1 MRFSLD
7 RSALSSIFGAER
19 SPRAWNLLPMTLPY
33 FSLPA
38 AGWRRPLLVL
48 ALATLL
54 AGCGKDAP
62 KPGKATPEVT
72 VLTLQNQ
79 TLALQQELP
88 GRTIAS
94 QESDVRP
101 QVDGVL
107 VKRLFEQGQLVKAGQ
122 PLFQIEP
129 ALYQAALNEAQANLR
144 TAEAAAVTARL
155 RAQRMQALGKDQLA
169 ARQDVDDAIASG
181 QQAAAAVQAAQAA
194 RDTASTRLGF
204 ATVTAPIAG
213 RIGRALFTP
222 GALVTSAQADPLAR
236 IQQVDPMNVD
246 ITQSSNEYLALRRA
260 IAEGGVQANS
270 APVRLRLSDGTD
282 YPLPGMLEF
291 ADIDVQQETGSITL
305 RAQFPNPEGQ
315 LLPGMYVRA
324 QVGQG
329 TQQQALLVPQSAV
342 DRSAKGEAQAWLVD
356 KEGKARLRTFR
367 TARAVGNQWLVLDG
381 ISAGEQVVVAGA
393 QGLADGMP
401 VRMKTAPVAAP
412 AGKD

>member
-1 MRFSLD
+1 MNL
-7 RSALSSIFGAER
+7 LHTP
-19 SPRAWNLLPMTLPY
+19 SPRHARPLRM
-33 FSLPA
+33 
-38 AGWRRPLLVL
+38 RRPALLALVL
-48 ALATLL
+48 LSLL
-54 AGCGKDAP
+54 SACGKDAP
-62 KPGKATPEVT
+62 KPTGRLHEVE
-72 VLTLQNQ
+72 V
-79 TLALQQELP
+79 LALQEKPLAMEQELP

-107 VKRLFEQGQLVKAGQ
+107 VKRLFEEGESVHAGQ

-129 ALYQAALNEAQANLR
+129 ALYQAAVNQAQANLK

-155 RAQRMQALGKDQLA
+155 RAQRMQALGGEQLA

-181 QQAAAAVQAAQAA
+181 QQAAAAVQAAQASL
-194 RDTASTRLGF
+194 DTARTRLGF

-222 GALVTSAQADPLAR
+222 GALVTSGQANPLAR

-260 IAEGGVQANS
+260 IADGGVQATT
-270 APVRLRLSDGTD
+270 AAVRLRLSDGSE
-282 YPLPGMLEF
+282 YPLPGTLEF

-305 RAQFPNPEGQ
+305 RARFPNPAGQ

-342 DRSAKGEAQAWLVD
+342 DRSPKGEAQAWLVD
-356 KEGKARLRTFR
+356 KDGKARLRLFR
-367 TARAVGNQWLVLDG
+367 TARAVGDQWLVLDG
-381 ISAGEQVVVAGA
+381 LAAGEQVVVAGA
-393 QGLADGMP
+393 QGLADGMT
-401 VRMKTAPVAAP
+401 VRVKPAPAP

>member
-1 MRFSLD
+1 MTPTLSLPP
-7 RSALSSIFGAER
+7 A
-19 SPRAWNLLPMTLPY
+19 RAWRLL
-33 FSLPA
+33 
-38 AGWRRPLLVL
+38 RPSRWPLL
-48 ALATLL
+48 ALALLGLL
-54 AGCGKDAP
+54 AACGKETP
-62 KPGKATPEVT
+62 KPGSHTPEVT

-79 TLALQQELP
+79 PLALQQELP
-88 GRTIAS
+88 GRTVAS

-101 QVDGVL
+101 QVEGVL
-107 VKRLFEQGQLVKAGQ
+107 VQRLFEQGEVVRAGQ

-129 ALYQAALNEAQANLR
+129 ALYRDALNQAQANLK

-155 RAQRMQALGKDQLA
+155 RAQRLQALGKEQLA
-169 ARQDVDDAIASG
+169 ARQDVDDATASA
-181 QQAAAAVQAAQAA
+181 QQAVAAVQSAQAA
-194 RDTASTRLGF
+194 RDTARTRLGF

-260 IAEGGVQANS
+260 IADGGVQATT
-270 APVRLRLSDGTD
+270 AAVRLQLSDGTD
-282 YPLPGMLEF
+282 YPLPGTLEF

-305 RAQFPNPEGQ
+305 RARFPNPDGQ

-329 TQQQALLVPQSAV
+329 TRQQALLVPQAAV
-342 DRSAKGEAQAWLVD
+342 DRSPKGEAQAWVVD
-356 KEGKARLRTFR
+356 KDGKAQLRTFR
-367 TARAVGNQWLVLDG
+367 TARAIGDQWLVLDG
-381 ISAGEQVVVAGA
+381 ITTGERVVVAGA
-393 QGLADGMP
+393 QGLSEGMAVKVKP
-401 VRMKTAPVAAP
+401 AAATVPAP